1 MKTKEEIK
9 LMYLERMIGM
19 SKEERIQYLEDCK
32 FSIDM
37 IDRWTEEDKLYHKVI
52 VELLKEIRKDEENE

>member
-1 MKTKEEIK
+1 MINKEEIK
-9 LMYLERMIGM
+9 MSYLERMVGM

-37 IDRWTEEDKLYHKVI
+37 IDRWTEEDKTYNKVI
-52 VELLKEIRKDEENE
+52 SELLRDLREDENND